1 MPTQTMYKYFLS
13 QYRTLNVVQT
23 QFRSVPR
30 TIWGVTAYGHIQTI
44 WQLFGNN
51 TDEVKIFL
59 IETARM
65 EQVGLNVTRRRP
77 LLFIADITI
86 SEITSTGDIYVCL
99 SWVIY

>member
-1 MPTQTMYKYFLS
+1 MPTQTMYKYFSS

-30 TIWGVTAYGHIQTI
+30 TIWGVTAYGHLQTI

-51 TDEVKIFL
+51 TDEVKIF
-59 IETARM
+59 
-65 EQVGLNVTRRRP
+65 QVGLNVTRRRP

-86 SEITSTGDIYVCL
+86 SEITSTGDIYVCV